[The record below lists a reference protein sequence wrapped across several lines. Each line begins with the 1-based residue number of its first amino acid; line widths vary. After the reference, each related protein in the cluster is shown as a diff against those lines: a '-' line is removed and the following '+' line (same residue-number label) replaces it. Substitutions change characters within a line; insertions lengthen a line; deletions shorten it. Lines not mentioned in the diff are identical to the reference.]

1 MKRIFIL
8 GLVAAVSL
16 TVFAHKFE
24 VANADGKTIYYND
37 VSESYGSSAA
47 EVTFKGTWY
56 GEFENNYA
64 DTIVIPNDV
73 TYNGKKYVVVGI
85 GEQAFSICH
94 NLRSVTIPDSIK
106 YIRDKAF
113 KECCRLSQVNYNAVK
128 CADLSMQE
136 YAPFSI
142 SNLYWQYE
150 LDTVYRKSQIPDW
163 GFMADSIDF
172 TLCRRRE
179 YAISELNIGAQVER
193 VPSFMFYGMGGYVY
207 NVDYTP
213 FNDHFINTGQEVWD
227 SVKIYDS
234 ITGIRK
240 INFKGVPK
248 EIGNQAFRGCYGL
261 TEVTIPAGVE
271 KLGEA
276 VFAECD
282 TLLKAT
288 ILASISALP
297 SYTFMN
303 CSKLREVNLPN
314 SVLSVNYQSF
324 KGCKKLSSITLPTA
338 LTTIGPSAFQDCDQ
352 LTSINYPTTLAAID
366 GYAFSRCTN
375 LDNITF
381 PASTKTIGNYAF
393 EDCTNL
399 TSIAFEGTP
408 KEIGNFVFSGC
419 RNLDRGTVN
428 APRLMPQI
436 KKNTF
441 FGVANTM
448 TVLVDDDV
456 RATYAADPY
465 WGRFFAPTDLEEVAG
480 KEDAQKNKGIKT
492 LKNGNLLIQKGDK
505 FFNVL
510 GQEVPAL

>member
-1 MKRIFIL
+1 
-8 GLVAAVSL
+8 
-16 TVFAHKFE
+16 
-24 VANADGKTIYYND
+24 
-37 VSESYGSSAA
+37 
-47 EVTFKGTWY
+47 
-56 GEFENNYA
+56 
-64 DTIVIPNDV
+64 
-73 TYNGKKYVVVGI
+73 
-85 GEQAFSICH
+85 
-94 NLRSVTIPDSIK
+94 
-106 YIRDKAF
+106 
-113 KECCRLSQVNYNAVK
+113 
-128 CADLSMQE
+128 
-136 YAPFSI
+136 
-142 SNLYWQYE
+142 
-150 LDTVYRKSQIPDW
+150 
-163 GFMADSIDF
+163 MADSIDF

-288 ILASISALP
+288 ILASLSALP

-303 CSKLREVNLPN
+303 CSKLKEVNLPN

-324 KGCKKLSSITLPTA
+324 KGCKQLTSITLPTG
-338 LTTIGPSAFQDCDQ
+338 LTTIGPSAFQDCDH
-352 LTSINYPTTLAAID
+352 LTSITYPTTLTTID
-366 GYAFSRCTN
+366 GYAFSRCTT
-375 LDNITF
+375 LDDIFF
-381 PASTKTIGNYAF
+381 PASLKTIGNYAF
-393 EDCTNL
+393 EDCTNIETL
-399 TSIAFEGTP
+399 QFEGTP

-436 KKNTF
+436 KKNTY

-448 TVLVDDDV
+448 TVIVDDDV
-456 RATYAADPY
+456 RATYANDPY